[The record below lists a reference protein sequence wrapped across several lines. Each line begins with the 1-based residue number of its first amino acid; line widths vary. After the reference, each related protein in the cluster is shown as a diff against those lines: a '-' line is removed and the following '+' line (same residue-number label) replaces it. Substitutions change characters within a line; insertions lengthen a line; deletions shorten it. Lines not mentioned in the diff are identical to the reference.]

1 MLKEGIVAKVILVSF
16 AVGHF
21 RLATFGCSSSER
33 VKDLACYTPF
43 PPSNFGKLLI
53 LPKWL

>member
-1 MLKEGIVAKVILVSF
+1 MLKEGIVAKVVLVSF

-21 RLATFGCSSSER
+21 HLATFGCSSSER

-43 PPSNFGKLLI
+43 PPLKFGEASY
-53 LPKWL
+53 PS